1 MSQKLFEYLHNE
13 LGVTALV
20 DQMDGIKRI
29 VLDERDQLLID
40 KYVDNGGRVESLLIC
55 NILRLDYASRKRII
69 DKVSDY
75 NKTE

>member
-29 VLDERDQLLID
+29 VLDERDQLFID
-40 KYVDNGGRVESLLIC
+40 KYVDNGGRVESLLIG